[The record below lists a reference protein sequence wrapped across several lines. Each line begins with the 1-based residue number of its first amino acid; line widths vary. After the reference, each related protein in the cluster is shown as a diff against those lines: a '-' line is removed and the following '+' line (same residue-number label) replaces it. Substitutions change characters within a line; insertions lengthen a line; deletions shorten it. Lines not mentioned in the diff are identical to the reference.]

1 MIALATLP
9 ILLLTLFPRDDPSIP
24 LHSWGLCLA
33 CGDFGGVDFLL
44 NIALFGPL
52 GLALHHADLPLRRTA
67 LVAFGLTLGIEAFQ
81 FLFLPGRFAAL
92 GDLVANTSGGVL
104 GWILGR
110 TWPLIATPAPAMAR
124 RIAVLSLS
132 GVAGIF
138 GVTGWLL
145 QPSLPLSTWFGQWR
159 PELGQFDQFA
169 GTVDSARLGPRPL
182 PGHML
187 VDTWER
193 RLELRDGGGPIAIRA
208 HGTLGP
214 PPRRTAPIVSVFDDR
229 QRQVALLGQERE
241 DLVVAIRLRSADAR
255 LRTPTLRVPDGL
267 SAPAGTRYDAAGW
280 WAEGTL
286 TGTAV
291 GTGSLPLTIGLGW
304 SFVLPFGADLEP
316 GVPVWSILW
325 LGLLGLLP
333 GRFVWRGWRSPLSG
347 VAGAGVLIG
356 MALAASWGWALPF
369 PSLVEVGALAVGYL
383 LGWAVG
389 GGPWGP
395 TMAGSVHPSGRN
407 VTRTTMFGS
416 VHP

>member
-1 MIALATLP
+1 MTVIKSRERVVIALTTLP
-9 ILLLTLFPRDDPSIP
+9 ILLVTLFPRDDPSIP

-44 NIALFGPL
+44 NVALFGPL
-52 GLALHHADLPLRRTA
+52 GLALHHADVPLRRTA

-81 FLFLPGRFAAL
+81 FLLLPGRFAAL

-124 RIAVLSLS
+124 RLAVVSLS
-132 GVAGIF
+132 GVALIF
-138 GVTGWLL
+138 VVTGWLL

-159 PELGQFDQFA
+159 PELGQFDHFA

-193 RLELRDGGGPIAIRA
+193 RLELREGGGPISIRA

-214 PPRRTAPIVSVFDDR
+214 PPQRTAPIVSVFDDR
-229 QRQVALLGQERE
+229 QRQVALLGQEGE
-241 DLVVAIRLRSADAR
+241 DLVVAIRLRTADAR
-255 LRTPTLRVPDGL
+255 LRTPVLRVPGGL
-267 SAPAGTRYDAAGW
+267 AAPTGTRYDVAGW
-280 WAEGTL
+280 WARGTL

-316 GVPVWSILW
+316 GVPVWNFLW
-325 LGLLGLLP
+325 LALLGFLP
-333 GRFVWRGWRSPLSG
+333 GRFAGRGWS
-347 VAGAGVLIG
+347 AAWAGVIGVGVLVG
-356 MALAASWGWALPF
+356 MALVVSVLWTLPLPSFIELSALP
-369 PSLVEVGALAVGYL
+369 VGHL
-383 LGWAVG
+383 LGWASARR
-389 GGPWGP
+389 
-395 TMAGSVHPSGRN
+395 TMPSSIPSG
-407 VTRTTMFGS
+407 
-416 VHP
+416 P